1 MAQFE
6 VPQFIDLESKVV
18 GPLTLKQFAFIA
30 APALVCFFLFFI
42 LTTFLW
48 VLVVVVFMTAGLAF
62 AFIKINGRPLY
73 VLAFLS
79 VQYFW
84 KPKLFLWR
92 RPVVEE
98 VIEIPEAR
106 EDVEVKRSAYKLAA
120 VGISQVNK
128 LWQELTT
135 RKTPIPKREKRI
147 PKKPVKEIKEQYQ
160 VFKKITG
167 EREVAKRID
176 YR

>member
-1 MAQFE
+1 MSQFE

-30 APALVCFFLFFI
+30 APALVCFFLFFT

-48 VLVVVVFMTAGLAF
+48 VLVVVVFMSVGLAF

-73 VLAFLS
+73 VLAFLA

-98 VIEIPEAR
+98 IIEIPGVR
-106 EDVEVKRSAYKLAA
+106 EDVKAKRSSFKLAA

-147 PKKPVKEIKEQYQ
+147 PERRVKEIKEQYQ